1 MSETTVVDARLDK
14 LEQDNRRLKLTV
26 GALLLVMAAVPL
38 VGAVMPEQIPEVIQA
53 RAFHAID
60 GNGMSRAVMGEIGF
74 AYFDVNSTIRAM
86 MDGGSI
92 RVSDENGTIRAMMN
106 VGTIRLSD
114 ENGNLRASIDA
125 DGGKDDFDV
134 LELDLSEGID
144 VNLTNSDGYDGEAT
158 YSPSGAAQGSRS
170 PTYAQVVRSARRS
183 GSSSRRRSGSSW
195 TWHSQRNV
203 YSTSPKSAV
212 MLAGRSGG
220 RSCFSNSASSS
231 V

>member
-38 VGAVMPEQIPEVIQA
+38 VGAVMPEQIPEVIRA

-92 RVSDENGTIRAMMN
+92 RVSDENGTLRTLMDGKAIAYLDENHVTRAQLYAD
-106 VGTIRLSD
+106 GFFLSD
-114 ENGNLRASIDA
+114 ENGN
-125 DGGKDDFDV
+125 V
-134 LELDLSEGID
+134 
-144 VNLTNSDGYDGEAT
+144 VW
-158 YSPSGAAQGSRS
+158 RS
-170 PTYAQVVRSARRS
+170 PER
-183 GSSSRRRSGSSW
+183 
-195 TWHSQRNV
+195 
-203 YSTSPKSAV
+203 
-212 MLAGRSGG
+212 
-220 RSCFSNSASSS
+220 
-231 V
+231 